1 MLRSRP
7 TLRLYRIVLI
17 TALILSSGSAFAE
30 EDTTSANYLMP
41 GCRNLLTE
49 NNSRTYLQGVCAGLI
64 SALFYMSVDT
74 CPPAG
79 VTRAKIN
86 RVVVQHIASR
96 PARMQ
101 EDFKDLALEAMKAAW
116 PCKH

>member
-49 NNSRTYLQGVCAGLI
+49 NNSSVCAGLV

-86 RVVVQHIASR
+86 RVVVQYIASR